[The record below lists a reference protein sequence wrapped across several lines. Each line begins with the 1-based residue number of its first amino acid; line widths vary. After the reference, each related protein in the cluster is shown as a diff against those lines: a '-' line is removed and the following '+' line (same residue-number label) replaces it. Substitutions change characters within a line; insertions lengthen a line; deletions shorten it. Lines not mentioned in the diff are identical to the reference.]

1 MADPTG
7 DDAQQKEHVKLAL
20 VAYATAPLGALKG
33 LRKPVLCSRCTK
45 AIGVCGCYEE
55 RLNREL
61 RAADG

>member
-1 MADPTG
+1 VSG
-7 DDAQQKEHVKLAL
+7 IEDDEHTRQAL

-61 RAADG
+61 RGSGG